1 MEAGEEGEGPGE
13 PVRELHPHPLLREEE
28 GEFQVDQGVV
38 QPPPQGAQEE
48 HLLRPKLQG
57 LPEEGLPVREV
68 LLPGKDLLGRGK
80 GLLEPR
86 GLESKS
92 PSQSSGVSPKAKA
105 CRPPESAAR
114 RR

>member
-86 GLESKS
+86 G
-92 PSQSSGVSPKAKA
+92 A
-105 CRPPESAAR
+105 
-114 RR
+114 